1 MVHRAIF
8 GSLERFF
15 GVLIENTAGDF
26 PLWIAPTQL
35 RLLPVIDGVLDYCYE
50 VKKAAEKVGLRVEID
65 TRYVQLARC
74 SQASSQQLI
83 FICSARSF
91 FIAVVRG
98 LRSRLGTVK

>member
-50 VKKAAEKVGLRVEID
+50 VKKAAESAGLRVEID
-65 TRYVQLARC
+65 TRYARLPLYYIDEY
-74 SQASSQQLI
+74 SSIYTHHL
-83 FICSARSF
+83 FLVGS
-91 FIAVVRG
+91 G
-98 LRSRLGTVK
+98 LRSKSGTVR